1 MSDKEWTK
9 RAWIASGAVVLLF
22 FIGLMFSPGGP
33 GLSAISLIGFVFVAA
48 ALLVGLLWLVM
59 GMGKVGW
66 VVFGLGLF
74 GATPHWGNWPQWGS
88 FVVFYLILALIL
100 GYGWQGLVWAG
111 RKFNEWQGPPPERTD
126 GPVQGD

>member
-1 MSDKEWTK
+1 MGGNMS
-9 RAWIASGAVVLLF
+9 VLT
-22 FIGLMFSPGGP
+22 
-33 GLSAISLIGFVFVAA
+33 SLG
-48 ALLVGLLWLVM
+48 LLVGGSLALFVVFYLM
-59 GMGKVGW
+59 SYMGKLGW

-74 GATPHWGNWPQWGS
+74 GSFSKIGNLAEWGS

-100 GYGWQGLVWAG
+100 GYGWKGLAWAG

>member
-1 MSDKEWTK
+1 MSWKLW
-9 RAWIASGAVVLLF
+9 AVLGVF
-22 FIGLMFSPGGP
+22 VVVIVVVAQAFGGGP
-33 GLSAISLIGFVFVAA
+33 DMPPLTLLGILFGGTAALIGGGW
-48 ALLVGLLWLVM
+48 LLIH
-59 GMGKVGW
+59 MGKLGW

-74 GATPHWGNWPQWGS
+74 GSFAKIGNLAEWGS